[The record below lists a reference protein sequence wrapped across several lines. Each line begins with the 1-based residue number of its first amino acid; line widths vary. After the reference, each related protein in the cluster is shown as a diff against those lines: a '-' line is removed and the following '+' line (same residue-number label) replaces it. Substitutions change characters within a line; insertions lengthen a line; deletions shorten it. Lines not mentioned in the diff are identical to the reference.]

1 MSVRRRW
8 AWLVLGI
15 VVLLPGTARAGV
27 SLKFAHNNNPGHPI
41 HEAAVRFAE
50 VVSRRSNG
58 EVQVA
63 IFPSSQLGRMNET
76 WTGVKLGAI
85 EIGGG
90 TPLGTLADL
99 VPELSL
105 YDAPYMFRGLDHFR
119 KVSEGPIGQDLGR
132 KLVEKAGVRILYLQ
146 YFGLRQLTTT
156 NTPVRKPD
164 DLRGLKIRAVP
175 TPILMATLEGLGARP
190 TPMDFAEVYQSL
202 RSGIVDGQDN
212 AVATIHTSKYYEVQK
227 YLILT
232 GHVHAFAAA
241 VINEK
246 VYQALS
252 PAGRAA
258 VDQAAVEAPAHG
270 NALALRQEAELL
282 GELRKA
288 GMTVIGPEQ
297 GLDLDAFRAR
307 VRGHVYPKFEAQWTR
322 SLLEQVQAL
331 GQ

>member
-1 MSVRRRW
+1 MRKRWLSVG
-8 AWLVLGI
+8 LGLGI
-15 VVLLPGTARAGV
+15 TLLPWTLHAGV
-27 SLKFAHNNNPGHPI
+27 TLKFAHNNNPGHPI

-50 VVSRRSNG
+50 VASRQSNG
-58 EVQVA
+58 ELQVT
-63 IFPSSQLGRMNET
+63 IFPSGQLGRMNEA

-105 YDAPYMFRGLDHFR
+105 FDAPYMFRDLAHFR
-119 KVSEGPIGQDLGR
+119 RVSEGPIGQEFGR
-132 KLVEKAGVRILYLQ
+132 RLVEKAGVRILYLQ
-146 YFGLRQLTTT
+146 YFGLRHLTTAST
-156 NTPVRKPD
+156 AARRPD
-164 DLRGLKIRAVP
+164 DLRGLKIRSVP
-175 TPILMATLEGLGARP
+175 TPILMATLEGMGARP

-212 AVATIHTSKYYEVQK
+212 PVSSIYTSKFYEVQK
-227 YLILT
+227 YLIRT

-252 PAGRAA
+252 PTARAA

-270 NALALRQEAELL
+270 NALALRQEIEFQ

-288 GMTVIGPEQ
+288 GMSIIGHEQ
-297 GLDLDAFRAR
+297 GLDLDAFRTR
-307 VRGHVYPKFEAQWTR
+307 VRGYVYPKFEAQWTR
-322 SLLEQVQAL
+322 SLIDQVQAL
-331 GQ
+331 GK

>member
-1 MSVRRRW
+1 MKVGWLSV
-8 AWLVLGI
+8 ATVLGLI
-15 VVLLPGTARAGV
+15 LALPWSAQSAV
-27 SLKFAHNNNPGHPI
+27 ALKFAHNNNPGHPI

-50 VVSRRSNG
+50 VVNGRSNG
-58 EVQVA
+58 EVHVT

-105 YDAPYMFRGLDHFR
+105 FDAPYMFRDLEHFR
-119 KVSEGPIGQDLGR
+119 RVSSGLTGQELGR
-132 KLVEKAGVRILYLQ
+132 KLVEKGGVRILYYQ
-146 YFGLRQLTTT
+146 YFGVRHLTTT
-156 NTPVRKPD
+156 NTPVHRPEDVK
-164 DLRGLKIRAVP
+164 GLKIRAVP
-175 TPILMATLEGLGARP
+175 TPILMATLEGLGGRP

-212 AVATIHTSKYYEVQK
+212 AVPTIYTSKYFEVQK

-232 GHVHAFAAA
+232 GHIHAFAAA
-241 VINEK
+241 VIHEK

-252 PAGRAA
+252 PGARAA
-258 VDQAAVEAPAHG
+258 VDQGAIEAPAYG
-270 NALALRQEAELL
+270 NALALRQEAEMLA
-282 GELRKA
+282 ELRKS

-297 GLDLDAFRAR
+297 GLDLEAFRAR
-307 VRGHVYPKFEAQWTR
+307 VRGYVYPKFEAQWTK
-322 SLLEQVQAL
+322 SLMEQVQAL
-331 GQ
+331 GK

>member
-1 MSVRRRW
+1 MAGWLYIATVLGMI
-8 AWLVLGI
+8 LVLPWSAQAA
-15 VVLLPGTARAGV
+15 VT
-27 SLKFAHNNNPGHPI
+27 LKFGHNNNPGHPI

-50 VVSRRSNG
+50 VVNARSGG
-58 EVQVA
+58 EVHVT

-105 YDAPYMFRGLDHFR
+105 FDAPYMFRDLEHFR
-119 KVSEGPIGQDLGR
+119 RVSSGPIGQELGK
-132 KLVEKAGVRILYLQ
+132 KLVEKAGVRLLYYQ
-146 YFGLRQLTTT
+146 YFGIRHVTTA
-156 NTPVRKPD
+156 NTPVRRPQDMK
-164 DLRGLKIRAVP
+164 GLKIRAVP
-175 TPILMATLEGLGARP
+175 TPILMATVEGLGGRP

-212 AVATIHTSKYYEVQK
+212 TVPTIYTSKYFEVQK

-241 VINEK
+241 IINEK

-252 PAGRAA
+252 PLARAA
-258 VDQAAVEAPAHG
+258 VDQAAIEAPAYG
-270 NALALRQEAELL
+270 NVLALRQEAEMLA
-282 GELRKA
+282 ELRKA
-288 GMTVIGPEQ
+288 GMTLIGPEQ
-297 GLDLDAFRAR
+297 GLNLEAVRTR
-307 VRGHVYPKFEAQWTR
+307 VRGYVYPKFEAQWTR
-322 SLLEQVQAL
+322 SLMEQVQAL
-331 GQ
+331 GK